1 MNKTLK
7 HIKEHTEYVDAERI
21 TKVSLTD
28 DKQLTC
34 SFTDDDNI
42 KPRLKFSGSIQK
54 IYNDAD
60 GNAYGYDVY
69 LY

>member
-7 HIKEHTEYVDAERI
+7 HIKQHTEYVDAERLTSVYL
-21 TKVSLTD
+21 TK
-28 DKQLTC
+28 DKQLSC
-34 SFTDDDNI
+34 YFIDGDNI

-60 GNAYGYDVY
+60 GNAYGYDIY